1 MSINA
6 AYATPAEY
14 RRVIGMTDAG
24 LDADIS
30 VDLMAVSRYLDGE
43 MRRFFSRDAASVIRV
58 YAPQYDTKALT
69 VDDMSAAPS
78 QVRVDTAGDGTF
90 ATMLPVAAYELL
102 PRNAVM
108 SPEPAP
114 FTQIAL
120 VPWGTLPTFRAG
132 QRVEVTARWGWPAVP
147 EAIRRATIHI
157 TAILRLETPRATKRI
172 AELGDTIET
181 SHQAQNIVRQ
191 LINQYKVWLV

>member
-30 VDLMAVSRYLDGE
+30 VDLMAVSRHLDGE
-43 MRRFFSRDAASVIRV
+43 MRRFFTRDAVPVARV
-58 YAPQYDTKALT
+58 YSPQYDTRALI
-69 VDDMSAAPS
+69 VDDMSVAPT
-78 QVRVDTAGDGTF
+78 QVRVDTASNGTF
-90 ATMLPVAAYELL
+90 ATALPVTAYELL
-102 PRNAVM
+102 PHNAM
-108 SPEPAP
+108 LSPEPAP

-120 VPWGTLPTFRAG
+120 VPWGTLAAFRAG
-132 QRVEVTARWGWPAVP
+132 QRVEVTTRWGWPAVP
-147 EAIRRATIHI
+147 DAIRRATIHI

-181 SHQAQNIVRQ
+181 SHQAQNIIRQ